1 MFHLPLEPKSENKNR
16 ALRNICGPEMEE
28 MPQDSM
34 TFLGNATQG
43 YNLINKVII
52 YRLTKCV

>member
-1 MFHLPLEPKSENKNR
+1 MFHRPPEPKSVYKNR
-16 ALRNICGPEMEE
+16 ALRKICGHEMEE

-34 TFLGNATQG
+34 TFLGKATQG

-52 YRLTKCV
+52 NSLTKCV